1 MDTLAPTSENLC
13 DKVSTKE
20 SKALLSPQD
29 DYSLAFKNSKNHGYR
44 LSIMSPRL
52 VPTAQI
58 DLANQQRQVFTK
70 LGTSNKPVQKVKK
83 PVSKK
88 KAKASSNN
96 QSGVMKINDVQNK
109 MKQMFD
115 NKQMLSKLKQV
126 HNVFDAKKKA
136 TSPLLATIRTLD
148 QNTKPQKLNTKKSAH
163 FGFD

>member
-1 MDTLAPTSENLC
+1 MESTLKTQGDTLAPPSENLY
-13 DKVSTKE
+13 DKASAKE

-70 LGTSNKPVQKVKK
+70 LGTTTARGSKVAPHKVKK
-83 PVSKK
+83 CMSKK
-88 KAKASSNN
+88 KAKALSNN
-96 QSGVMKINDVQNK
+96 HSGVMKISDVQNK

-115 NKQMLSKLKQV
+115 NK
-126 HNVFDAKKKA
+126 
-136 TSPLLATIRTLD
+136 
-148 QNTKPQKLNTKKSAH
+148 
-163 FGFD
+163 